1 MNNCKK
7 CSKEMTCTKEKC
19 NFKSWIYT
27 KNYGEVRREED
38 VLTKNTEKRK
48 A

>member
-1 MNNCKK
+1 MNCKK

-27 KNYGEVRREED
+27 KNYGEVKR
-38 VLTKNTEKRK
+38 VGNTKDFYKK
-48 A
+48 